1 MWKNSVAVFCL
12 DVRVTQRWGTQ
23 NIFIQLKIGQNIRDF
38 PPNCSSLQKLYIG
51 KICAQSCVIFST
63 SHRPTFCKYTVGSS
77 FYTTVHTHTVYEC
90 VFIVQCTYM
99 YNLQYCTCSIFIC
112 RAEGSALAHP
122 PTAPIPN
129 QHARPGVGYIC
140 GLWVLPSRYN
150 SQSKRANADCAQF
163 VFPLYSFLFCHL

>member
-1 MWKNSVAVFCL
+1 MGNIKYIHSAKNRSKFYRFSAKLFRPCK
-12 DVRVTQRWGTQ
+12 
-23 NIFIQLKIGQNIRDF
+23 NFILVKYVHS
-38 PPNCSSLQKLYIG
+38 PALY
-51 KICAQSCVIFST
+51 FLYT
-63 SHRPTFCKYTVGSS
+63 HRPTFCKYTVGSS